1 MRGVLAAIIA
11 VALLGASSLGAGAA
25 DLAQQQKLVDEARA
39 VVEQLKVDP
48 KLGVRARELLH
59 KSRAVMIIPELVK
72 AGLIF
77 GGQGGTGV
85 LLTRDANG
93 RWSDPCFYGL
103 GGGSFGLQIGGQVSK
118 VALIIMTEAA
128 LANILHGEVKLGGGA
143 GATVAQLG
151 TDTDQS
157 TVRGAT
163 DIYSVAEAEGFFAGA
178 TVEGASLSPDK
189 DRNKAYYGREVT
201 PEDVLVQR
209 SVGNPGAAALK
220 EALAKF

>member
-1 MRGVLAAIIA
+1 MRGMLAAVLAA
-11 VALLGASSLGAGAA
+11 ALLALAA
-25 DLAQQQKLVDEARA
+25 PAARAANAAEQQKLVDEARS
-39 VVEQLKVDP
+39 VLEHLKSDP
-48 KLGVRARELLH
+48 KLGPRARELVH
-59 KSRAVMIIPELVK
+59 KSRAVLVIPELVK

-85 LLTRDANG
+85 LLVRDAKG
-93 RWSDPCFYGL
+93 KWSDPCFYDL

-118 VALIIMTEAA
+118 VALIVMTDAA
-128 LANILHGEVKLGGGA
+128 LSNILNGEVKLGGGA

-151 TDTDQS
+151 TDTEQS

-178 TVEGASLSPDK
+178 TVEGASLSADK

-201 PEDVLVQR
+201 AEDVVIKR
-209 SVGNPGAAALK
+209 AVGNSGAAALR
-220 EALAKF
+220 ETLAKF

>member
-1 MRGVLAAIIA
+1 MRRVLAAIIA
-11 VALLGASSLGAGAA
+11 VALLAAASPRAGAA

-39 VVEQLKVDP
+39 VVEQLKGDP
-48 KLGVRARELLH
+48 KLGGRARELVH

-85 LLTRDANG
+85 LLTRDEKG
-93 RWSDPCFYGL
+93 RWSDPCFYDL

-118 VALIIMTEAA
+118 VALIVMTEAA
-128 LANILHGEVKLGGGA
+128 LANMLHGEVKLGGGA
-143 GATVAQLG
+143 GATVAQLE
-151 TDTDQS
+151 TDTDKS

-201 PEDVLVQR
+201 PEEVLIER
-209 SVGNPGAAALK
+209 RVGNPGAAGLK
-220 EALAKF
+220 EALARF